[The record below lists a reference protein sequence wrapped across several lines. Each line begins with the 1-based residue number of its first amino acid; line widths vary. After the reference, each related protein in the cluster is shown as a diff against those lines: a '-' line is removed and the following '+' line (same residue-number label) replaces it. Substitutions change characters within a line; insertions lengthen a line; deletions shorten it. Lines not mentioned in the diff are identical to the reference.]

1 MQNDENVENFK
12 PSVVE
17 VSDEDESEDEKY
29 YNNKVF
35 ERKVCNIE
43 YDTSE
48 ITGSSNS
55 VCQEAIVE
63 VESDDESVGSGNAS
77 TNLEF
82 SWLKYEASTTKENET
97 EKLKRLIA
105 EEEASEAPATNE
117 LSENSIMIEEEQD
130 TDEGVIDVK
139 SETIKN
145 KREASPINLD
155 RSVEKISPEMVFTSD
170 SEAESLKGEIIEIES
185 DEDELSDMGSNK
197 SMARASFSAMFSQ
210 SSNDSNEC
218 IEVKEDDEDINTAK
232 EDKSLVIIEDDSQ
245 VEEHVK
251 LSDAEAEWANTAEQK
266 ETFVNV
272 SSSNTKTKTSME
284 EVEGDDKATEVKPL
298 GPTEEIVSDNE
309 EEDQELYGEETELD
323 LEADYFSPNLNMKK
337 INSTRVTASYSYDT
351 VTSAVDNERSITSK
365 IKVETLL
372 SDDIVTMPESVK
384 KSTENKSEDLMD
396 VVPSASQEVTPIR
409 NDEFDEKDDMRE
421 LLANVST
428 TATRASSIAGS
439 ILGEIKQSSIDSE
452 FSAASFSFTAP
463 KKLGQCEVH
472 EDNNRSNLNFSF
484 SSPLD
489 SSYVNEIS
497 ETEEEK
503 KESNVNYSWCKAPSK
518 PKVDVMN
525 LIQEEIDQSSR
536 IISVPKEAEHTVIEE
551 DQQTRESVKGFD
563 DKCEQSTTSIGAE
576 ESDLDTEEEIEESN
590 VNYSWCQVPSKPKV
604 DVMQL
609 IQEEIAL
616 SSRISV
622 SKEAE
627 YSVIEEDQQ
636 SRETDK
642 DSVQRAEQST
652 TSSKPEDS
660 DLDTEE
666 ENEESNVNY

>member
-1 MQNDENVENFK
+1 MQTDENVENFK

-97 EKLKRLIA
+97 DKLKRLIA

-185 DEDELSDMGSNK
+185 DEVKLSDMGSNK

-218 IEVKEDDEDINTAK
+218 IDVKEDDEDINTAK

-298 GPTEEIVSDNE
+298 GPTEENVSDNE
-309 EEDQELYGEETELD
+309 EEDQEFYGEETELD
-323 LEADYFSPNLNMKK
+323 LEADFFSPNLKIKK
-337 INSTRVTASYSYDT
+337 INPSRVTASYSYDT

-439 ILGEIKQSSIDSE
+439 ILGEIKAEHTVIEEDQQTRETVKDSVGKCEQSTTSIRAEESD
-452 FSAASFSFTAP
+452 
-463 KKLGQCEVH
+463 
-472 EDNNRSNLNFSF
+472 
-484 SSPLD
+484 LD
-489 SSYVNEIS
+489 
-497 ETEEEK
+497 TEEENE
-503 KESNVNYSWCKAPSK
+503 ESNVNYSWCQAPSK
-518 PKVDVMN
+518 PKVDVMQ
-525 LIQEEIDQSSR
+525 LIQEEIDQTSG

-563 DKCEQSTTSIGAE
+563 DKCEQSTTSIEAE

-636 SRETDK
+636 SILFREL
-642 DSVQRAEQST
+642 
-652 TSSKPEDS
+652 SKAQLAASPR
-660 DLDTEE
+660 TAI
-666 ENEESNVNY
+666 